1 MCQISLQINLQS
13 FNKKTLI
20 EGMFAKYKKYIN
32 TINKVLIIIKHQL
45 QGQLLPSGLSQML
58 DLTPN

>member
-1 MCQISLQINLQS
+1 
-13 FNKKTLI
+13 
-20 EGMFAKYKKYIN
+20 MFAKYKKYIN
-32 TINKVLIIIKHQL
+32 TINKVLIIIKQQL